1 MVKKVIL
8 LVSLTIFLI
17 ADFNSSCV
25 KCHQEK
31 KVSLRKT
38 FMNALLVYGGKDN
51 FKAGLF
57 FYCKNPNPESSVMD
71 EDFIK
76 KFLPLQPVQIDDE
89 MLLKLIDEYWEKY
102 KIQGKL
108 K

>member
-1 MVKKVIL
+1 MGKKLIL
-8 LVSLTIFLI
+8 LISLTLFLF
-17 ADFNSSCV
+17 ADFNKDCV

-51 FKAGLF
+51 FKAGLY

-76 KFLPLQPVQIDDE
+76 KFLPLQPIQIDDE